1 MSQPTDTASPSIH
14 KALKDCF
21 GYDSFR
27 PLQEEIITTTLGGR
41 DVVAILPTGA
51 GKSLCYQ
58 VPALVSDGLT
68 LVVSPLIALM
78 KDQVD
83 GLTANG
89 IPATF
94 LNSTLAFEELQERTA
109 GLDHGRYRL
118 LYAAPERIVTG
129 GFVDQLKRWNVKMVA
144 VDEAHCISEWGHDF
158 RPEYRQ
164 LAGLRADLPGV
175 PFMALTATATPTVR
189 TDIVSQLQLENP
201 EVFVASFNRPNLNYT
216 IIPKSKPVRQ
226 VFDFVSQRKGEAGI
240 VYLQSRRS
248 TEEMAAALAA
258 EGLSAR
264 AYHAGLDPKERA
276 ATQDAFIRD
285 EAGVICATVAFGMGV
300 DKPNVRYV
308 IHADLPK
315 NIESY
320 YQETGRAGRDGLP
333 SDCLLLYSKGDLMR
347 NLRFLDEVEDRQAA
361 EVQRKQMG
369 RMVYYAESFRCRR
382 VDLLEYFGEKW
393 DEENCGGCDICLE
406 PRETWDATLAA
417 QKFLSCLYRIREKSG
432 FNLGLRH
439 VIEVLTGANTE
450 KVRKWDHQSL
460 STYGVGKDLS
470 RDEWSDIANQLI
482 QLNHASVD
490 EGKFQT
496 VGITPAGLAFLKSKG
511 TLMLRRRPGR
521 DKNDSAGV
529 ARAGALACDEGL
541 FDSLRQLRK
550 ELADEKGVPPYVIF
564 GDRTLRHIARSYPRS
579 REQFLDVPGV
589 GNQKLGDYGGV
600 FIGAVTEWLEAHPR
614 LEFVEDPSPPK
625 PRQRMKSESGVSGTA
640 LATLESYRQ
649 GKSVAEIAKMR
660 ELKDSTIYGHL
671 ASAVEQGEL
680 EVSPRDFY
688 SEEDET
694 RLSDAVKKHGTEKL
708 GPIFAELNREV
719 DYNIIRM
726 YLAIEAERKGK

>member
-1 MSQPTDTASPSIH
+1 MNDQAAIANPSIH
-14 KALKDCF
+14 AALKDYF

-27 PLQEEIITTTLGGR
+27 PLQEEIISTVLGRR

-58 VPALVSDGLT
+58 IPALVQDGLT

-94 LNSTLAFEELQERTA
+94 LNSTLAFEEIQERTA

-129 GFVDQLKRWNVKMVA
+129 GFVDQLKRWNVSMVA

-175 PFMALTATATPTVR
+175 PFMGLTATATPTVR

-216 IIPKSKPVRQ
+216 IIPKAKPVRQ
-226 VFDFVSQRKGEAGI
+226 VFDFVSERKGEAGI

-248 TEEMAAALAA
+248 TEEMAAALSA
-258 EGLSAR
+258 EGIAAR
-264 AYHAGLDPKERA
+264 AYHAGLNPQERA

-369 RMVYYAESFRCRR
+369 RMVDYAESFRCRR
-382 VDLLEYFGEKW
+382 VELLEYFGEKW
-393 DEENCGGCDICLE
+393 EEENCGGCDICLD

-417 QKFLSCLYRIREKSG
+417 QKFLSCLYRIKEKSG
-432 FNLGLRH
+432 FNLGVRH

-460 STYGVGKDLS
+460 STYGIGKDIS
-470 RDEWSDIANQLI
+470 RDEWSDIANQLVH
-482 QLNHASVD
+482 LKHACLD

-496 VGITPAGLAFLKSKG
+496 IGVTPSGLEFLKSKE
-511 TLMLRRRPGR
+511 TLMLQRRPPREG
-521 DKNDSAGV
+521 DDSAQV
-529 ARAGALACDEGL
+529 ARAGAVACDEGL
-541 FDSLRQLRK
+541 FEVLRNLRK

-564 GDRTLRHIARSYPRS
+564 GDRTLRHIARSYPQS
-579 REQFLDVPGV
+579 SELFLGVPGV
-589 GNQKLGDYGGV
+589 GNQKLSDYGGP
-600 FIGAVTEWLEAHPR
+600 FMKAVTDWLETHPR
-614 LEFVEDPSPPK
+614 QEFPEEVAPAKPK
-625 PRQRMKSESGVSGTA
+625 RKMKSETGVPETA
-640 LATLESYRQ
+640 LVTLEAYRG
-649 GKSVAEIAKMR
+649 GKSAAEIAEMR
-660 ELKDSTIYGHL
+660 GLKESTIYNHL
-671 ASAVEQGEL
+671 ANAVEHGDL
-680 EVSPRDFY
+680 VVSARDFF
-688 SEEDET
+688 SEADEA
-694 RLSDAVKKHGTEKL
+694 RLSEAVKKHGTEKL
-708 GPIFAELNREV
+708 SPIFAELNREV
-719 DYNIIRM
+719 DYNVIRM
-726 YLAIEAERKGK
+726 YLAIAAGRKKE

>member
-1 MSQPTDTASPSIH
+1 MSQITSHTAPTIH
-14 KALKDCF
+14 GVLKDFF

-27 PLQEEIITTTLGGR
+27 PLQEEIITTALDQR

-58 VPALVSDGLT
+58 VPALVQEGLT

-83 GLTANG
+83 GLAANG

-94 LNSTLAFEELQERTA
+94 LNSSLAFEEIQERTA

-129 GFVDQLKRWNVKMVA
+129 GFVDQLKRWNVNMIA

-164 LAGLRADLPGV
+164 LAALRADLPGV

-201 EVFVASFNRPNLNYT
+201 EVFVASFNRPNLNYS

-226 VFDFVSQRKGEAGI
+226 VFDFVSERKGEAGI

-248 TEEMAAALAA
+248 TEEMAAALSA
-258 EGLSAR
+258 EGISAR
-264 AYHAGLDPKERA
+264 AYHAGLNPEERA

-285 EAGVICATVAFGMGV
+285 ETGVICATVAFGMGV

-333 SDCLLLYSKGDLMR
+333 SDCLLLFSKGDLMR

-369 RMVYYAESFRCRR
+369 RMVDFAESFRCRR
-382 VDLLEYFGEKW
+382 VELLGYFGETW
-393 DEENCGGCDICLE
+393 HEENCGGCDICLD

-417 QKFLSCLYRIREKSG
+417 QKFLSCLYRIKEKSG
-432 FNLGLRH
+432 FNLGVRH

-460 STYGVGKDLS
+460 STYGIGRDLS
-470 RDEWSDIANQLI
+470 RDEWSDIANQLV
-482 QLNHASVD
+482 QLNHASLD

-496 VGITPAGLAFLKSKG
+496 IGVTPSGLAFLRSKE
-511 TLMLRRRPGR
+511 TLMLQRRPAREGE
-521 DKNDSAGV
+521 DSARV
-529 ARAGALACDEGL
+529 ARAGAVACDEGL
-541 FDSLRQLRK
+541 FESLRNLRK

-564 GDRTLRHIARSYPRS
+564 GDRTLRHIARSYPQS
-579 REQFLDVPGV
+579 AESFLEVPGV
-589 GNQKLGDYGGV
+589 GNQKLIDYGSA
-600 FIGAVTEWLEAHPR
+600 FMSAVKEWLETHPR
-614 LEFVEDPSPPK
+614 QEFPGEVEPAK
-625 PRQRMKSESGVSGTA
+625 PMRKMKSETGVSETA
-640 LATLESYRQ
+640 LVTLEAYRQ
-649 GKSVAEIAKMR
+649 GKSAAEIAEIR
-660 ELKDSTIYGHL
+660 GLKVTTIHNHL
-671 ASAVEQGEL
+671 ANAVEHGEL
-680 EVSPRDFY
+680 VVSARDFY
-688 SEEDET
+688 SESDEA
-694 RLSDAVKKHGTEKL
+694 RLTEAVKKHGAEKL
-708 GPIFAELNREV
+708 SPIFAELNGEV
-719 DYNIIRM
+719 EYDIIRM
-726 YLAIEAERKGK
+726 YLAIEAGRKRA